1 MNWLTE
7 LRYGTAFVAA
17 NESDGLLK
25 FVVPAAA
32 SSIAEIAT
40 VDGEIAIVGLVM
52 PESPDEVVSLNL
64 GIIAEDVETIV
75 RATFRSRAKSEA
87 RLDEIGDTLDNIF
100 TKRDAGMLG
109 SVELIA
115 SQWSS
120 GASLGQD
127 GSQRISR
134 SANYYLTVARPL
146 RNRY

>member
-40 VDGEIAIVGLVM
+40 VNGQIDIVGLVL
-52 PESPDEVVSLNL
+52 PETPDEVVSLNM
-64 GIIAEDVETIV
+64 GVVDETVETIV
-75 RATFRSRAKSEA
+75 RATFRFRAKSEA
-87 RLDEIGDTLDNIF
+87 RLDEIGDTLDNVF

-127 GSQRISR
+127 GSQRITR
-134 SANYYLTVARPL
+134 SANYYLTVMRPL